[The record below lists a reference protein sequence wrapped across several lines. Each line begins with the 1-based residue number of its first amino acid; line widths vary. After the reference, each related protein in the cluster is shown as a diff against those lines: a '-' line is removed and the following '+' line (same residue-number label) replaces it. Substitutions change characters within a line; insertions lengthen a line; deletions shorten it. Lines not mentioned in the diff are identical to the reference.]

1 MGRREIILLKDTMFD
16 GMFDTNTLVAS
27 LLWGGVGTFFFI
39 YGWKQ
44 KSVIPLA
51 GGLVITGLCYFVSS
65 ALYMSLASVVVLVL
79 MYWLKRQGY

>member
-1 MGRREIILLKDTMFD
+1 MFD
-16 GMFDTNTLVAS
+16 SNTLFAS

-44 KSVIPLA
+44 KSMIPL
-51 GGLVITGLCYFVSS
+51 GGGVVITGMCYFVAS
-65 ALYMSLASVVVLVL
+65 ALYMSLANSLVLVL